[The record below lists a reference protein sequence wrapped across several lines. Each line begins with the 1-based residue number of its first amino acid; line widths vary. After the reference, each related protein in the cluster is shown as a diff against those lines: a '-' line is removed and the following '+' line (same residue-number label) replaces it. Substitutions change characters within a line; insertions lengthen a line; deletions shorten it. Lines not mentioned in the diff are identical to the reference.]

1 MIAAKPLDQMCAQ
14 PWWRWRARR
23 LLLVG
28 PLAVVLN
35 FTAIAAAVGDSA
47 SRDYELRPELKPAAD
62 DPASPRSPYRMI
74 ERTSDG
80 ILGRL
85 DVALR
90 PENVKRLLTEFA
102 GALRA
107 GLTPIGSPP
116 NGDDSLQLANTVFAT
131 APHRP
136 DGAAIAVVTGILP
149 TRVKGLEVNDPFEVL
164 NRFMFNINSGVR
176 DYVLEPFAVF
186 YESKTSPAVRASVQ
200 SFFHTLREPV
210 TIVSSSLLGKFDE
223 TGNALARFGINTT
236 LGIGG
241 LFDQAAVLG
250 FPHRPIDLEQT
261 LCQFGFPAGPYVVL
275 PILGPATARDAAV
288 RVATV
293 AVYFEVMGVAIYVPY
308 RATNIA
314 INYSNVRDNID
325 FIDSISLDPYV
336 AYRTLYLE
344 MRNLSCGKGSA
355 LEQYFTR

>member
-1 MIAAKPLDQMCAQ
+1 M
-14 PWWRWRARR
+14 
-23 LLLVG
+23 
-28 PLAVVLN
+28 LN
-35 FTAIAAAVGDSA
+35 FAAIAAAVGESA
-47 SRDYELRPELKPAAD
+47 LPDDELRPTLKPAAG
-62 DPASPRSPYRMI
+62 DPALPRSPYRMI

-90 PENVKRLLTEFA
+90 PENVKRLL
-102 GALRA
+102 A
-107 GLTPIGSPP
+107 GLTPIGPSR
-116 NGDDSLQLANTVFAT
+116 NGDDSLQQANTVFAP

-136 DGAAIAVVTGILP
+136 GGAAIAGIPP
-149 TRVKGLEVNDPFEVL
+149 TRVKGLGVNDPFEAL
-164 NRFMFNINSGVR
+164 NRFMFNINSGMR

-186 YESKTSPAVRASVQ
+186 YERETSPAFRASIR
-200 SFFHTLREPV
+200 SFFHNLREPV
-210 TIVSSSLLGKFDE
+210 TIVSSALLGKFDE
-223 TGNALARFGINTT
+223 TGNALVRFGINTT

-241 LFDQAAVLG
+241 LFDQAAALG

-261 LCQFGFPAGPYVVL
+261 LCQYGLPAGPYVVL

-308 RATNIA
+308 RLTNIA
-314 INYSNVRDNID
+314 VNHSNVRDNID

-344 MRNLSCGKGSA
+344 MRNRSCGKGSA
-355 LEQYFTR
+355 LTIV